1 MPFSICSLILHSALS
16 WHIISAAGR
25 CLIRC
30 SGDQCWWLCVTEA
43 GTEIEWYPTLNN
55 CTISHWI
62 DEIQI
67 LQAALI
73 LTVPTDL
80 VFNIVTVIT
89 FVKIFDGFL
98 ITFSRKNW
106 KNHTRVEFFRT
117 PGIPAVPK
125 DKALTLPYRPVLS
138 ASLRW
143 RRWGLPFTCSS
154 SRTTGNALLLGFT
167 DNCWWKLG

>member
-1 MPFSICSLILHSALS
+1 MPFSSCSLILHSALS
-16 WHIISAAGR
+16 RHIISAAGR

-73 LTVPTDL
+73 LTVPTDV

-106 KNHTRVEFFRT
+106 KNHTRVEFFGLLGSQQCPRT
-117 PGIPAVPK
+117 KLWLSLTGLCSLHRWDGGVGDYLLPAAVPGRQG
-125 DKALTLPYRPVLS
+125 TLYS
-138 ASLRW
+138 
-143 RRWGLPFTCSS
+143 
-154 SRTTGNALLLGFT
+154 
-167 DNCWWKLG
+167 